1 MGVKGLWT
9 LLESVG
15 RRVPAE
21 ALGGKRLAVD
31 ASIWLVQFLKA
42 MRDERGEALPDAHLL
57 GFFRRVCKLLFLG
70 VRPVFVFDGS
80 TPELK
85 RQTTAARRRGA
96 RNAAAQARRAAEKLL
111 LVQMR
116 RHALAAAAAATAGD
130 GHETR
135 AEVGPS
141 ETGLEVPTLSA
152 PPPAAPAA
160 TAGDALLAQQLAAE
174 LSDAKEAQGSSGD
187 ESESEEDLDFD
198 YQALDPEVLASLPPS
213 VQLEFMEKYREHV
226 TAENRE
232 RFQEADVPQD
242 FSKMQMDSYIKRC
255 EVRRK
260 VDKIKDDMNASAGYQ
275 GVGRSLPGE
284 AGREFVLAETG
295 PKRPS
300 NLAVGQKGP
309 SGMRGASEV
318 GVVGGISPAPPL
330 AQLPAGLA
338 QLPQSAVAQV
348 ELDAGSGAAEA
359 KVDTVPEAK
368 PEPEPDTKPEVQN
381 AAELHEPS
389 LASPVARAKWALPG
403 LHVSLDLEKSDAESL
418 DAMFAESESEEAGT
432 SGERMQVCDVA
443 EDGEEAEESFEW
455 EEVGPSG
462 VQEQAADTP
471 ASEHWRERAAK
482 RQKYWSSQYGF
493 RLGRSLSKWSEGE
506 GHGLTQKESL
516 SRIEVK
522 GAAQVQTTAKEGGRN
537 APTSSS
543 APAAIHVARA
553 TQHVVSHPPHLAKA
567 SGGPSGEERLP
578 EALASEQVLG
588 SKLASPGQGPPAE
601 ESKENLVAGRSAAG
615 RLAAPVE
622 DRIGSPEVEDRIGS
636 PGGQP
641 AAWEEVMEFG
651 ADAAA
656 LEKEATSLRNLYRK
670 QVRNADS
677 PTEQMYAECQDLLQ
691 MFGIPYIIAPMEAEA
706 QCAYLNCEGLVD
718 GVLTDD
724 SDVFLFG
731 GKWTYRNF
739 FNNNKFVEAYHSPD
753 IDRELGLDRHKLIQM
768 ALLLGSDYTSGVHGV
783 GVVNAFEIIQAF
795 GCEGDSSEG
804 LKKFKRWVEAPGGV
818 ESDSGAAPAEIQ
830 FKNKHRGVRRN
841 WELPEN
847 FPDERVVK
855 EYSKPKVDAV
865 NGPLE
870 WGTPDSNMLHK
881 FCQEKFGWDMAK
893 AEEHLRPV
901 LQATGR
907 RDSQRRMDDFLA
919 FNDRFVKIK
928 SKRIQRA
935 IAANVGSINPDLL
948 PHRPGEVQAPAGQE
962 TLQSRDRDPRP
973 GARNKKRKVSSESVA
988 LVE

>member
-42 MRDERGEALPDAHLL
+42 MRDERGEALPNAHLL

-70 VRPVFVFDGS
+70 VRPIFVFDGS

-85 RQTTAARRRGA
+85 RQTTAARRRGM

-116 RHALAAAAAATAGD
+116 RHALAAAAAATAG
-130 GHETR
+130 GGAETQ
-135 AEVGPS
+135 AEIDPS

-152 PPPAAPAA
+152 PAAAAPAA

-174 LSDAKEAQGSSGD
+174 LSDEREAQGSSGD
-187 ESESEEDLDFD
+187 ESASEEDLDFD

-260 VDKIKDDMNASAGYQ
+260 VDKIKDDMNASAGFQ

-300 NLAVGQKGP
+300 NLAAGQKGP
-309 SGMRGASEV
+309 SGMHGASEV
-318 GVVGGISPAPPL
+318 GVVDGVSPAPPL
-330 AQLPAGLA
+330 VQLPAGLS
-338 QLPQSAVAQV
+338 QLPLSAVAQV

-359 KVDTVPEAK
+359 KEDTVPEAK
-368 PEPEPDTKPEVQN
+368 PEPDAKPEAQN

-389 LASPVARAKWALPG
+389 PASPIARAKLTLPG
-403 LHVSLDLEKSDAESL
+403 LHMSLDLEKSDAESL
-418 DAMFAESESEEAGT
+418 DAMFAESESDEAGT
-432 SGERMQVCDVA
+432 SGERMQVFYVA
-443 EDGEEAEESFEW
+443 EDGEEADEAFDW
-455 EEVGPSG
+455 EEVGPSS
-462 VQEQAADTP
+462 VQEQATDTP

-493 RLGRSLSKWSEGE
+493 RLGRSLSKWSEE
-506 GHGLTQKESL
+506 DGHGLAQKEVL
-516 SRIEVK
+516 SRDDLKESSQK
-522 GAAQVQTTAKEGGRN
+522 TAEEGGRK
-537 APTSSS
+537 APSSPS
-543 APAAIHVARA
+543 APATV
-553 TQHVVSHPPHLAKA
+553 HVVSHPPHPAKA
-567 SGGPSGEERLP
+567 SGGPSGKERLP
-578 EALASEQVLG
+578 EAIASEQVLG
-588 SKLASPGQGPPAE
+588 PDLVSPGHSPPAE
-601 ESKENLVAGRSAAG
+601 QSKENLVAGRSAAG
-615 RLAAPVE
+615 RLAGAANRPTPPAVDE
-622 DRIGSPEVEDRIGS
+622 LVCSPS
-636 PGGQP
+636 GQP
-641 AAWEEVMEFG
+641 TAWEEVMEFG
-651 ADAAA
+651 ADAVA

-677 PTEQMYAECQDLLQ
+677 PTEQMYVECQDLLQ

-731 GKWTYRNF
+731 GKRTYRNF

-804 LKKFKRWVEAPGGV
+804 LKKFKKWVEAPGGL
-818 ESDSGAAPAEIQ
+818 ESDSGAAPAEQLQ

-870 WGTPDSNMLHK
+870 WGTPDINMLHK
-881 FCQEKFGWDMAK
+881 FCQEKFGWDIAK

-935 IAANVGSINPDLL
+935 IAANVGTINPDLL
-948 PHRPGEVQAPAGQE
+948 PERPGEVQGPAGPE
-962 TLQSRDRDPRP
+962 ALQSTDREPRP
-973 GARNKKRKVSSESVA
+973 GARNKKRKVTSESVA